1 MLLVV
6 VLLLLLLL
14 VGVCIFQLTIMM
26 IRNIKLKFDQQ
37 TNYYNSYTTGTLVYD
52 FVCVSVCVCVS
63 SSSLIVVID

>member
-14 VGVCIFQLTIMM
+14 VGVCIFQLMM